1 MAKKFIQYFED
12 SFRENWELPAMT
24 NYVTKQTY
32 AYKDVARE
40 VAKLHLLFK
49 ELNITQDDKIA
60 LVGNNSPEWA
70 ITFLATITYGAVI
83 VPILQDFHPDD
94 IAHIIEHSEAKLM
107 FVDDEHWDRLEEKDT
122 SGLRSVFSLTDYRC
136 MRQAQGESLHII
148 MRQLPTLFNEQYPQG
163 VKKEDVRY
171 TDKDDMEM
179 CVLNYTSGTT
189 GFSKGVMLTGD
200 NFCCLFEYA
209 AINNLGT
216 TGDKVISIVP
226 MAHAYGCVNDLF
238 YPFIAGGHITFMIQ
252 MPNSKTLLKA
262 MSDVQPD
269 YISIVP
275 IVLET
280 IYKKNILPLINKAH
294 VKIILR
300 IPLISKIIKSNIR
313 KRLMEVFGGK
323 YKNLFVA
330 GAGLNSDVESFLVKI
345 NFPYTLAY
353 GMTEC
358 SPIISLNCHELTPYS
373 VGRPIN
379 GVTVKID
386 SEDSNEIPGEVLVK
400 GRNVM
405 KGYYKDDDATQR
417 MFTDDGWLKTG
428 DLGVLDEQGNL
439 YIKGR
444 CKTMILTSSGQNIY
458 PEEIEA
464 KLKKSPYILESLV
477 VQRGEKIVALIVPDK
492 NNLGNTVK
500 IDAVFSEQIKEINRS
515 LPDYA
520 YIHSFELLNKPLERT
535 PKRSIKR
542 YLYK

>member
-40 VAKLHLLFK
+40 VAKLHILFK

-94 IAHIIEHSEAKLM
+94 IAHIIEHSESKLL

-122 SGLRSVFSLTDYRC
+122 PGLRAVFSLTDYRC

-148 MRQLPTLFNEQYPQG
+148 MRQLLTLFNEHYPQG

-179 CVLNYTSGTT
+179 CVISYTSGTT
-189 GFSKGVMLTGD
+189 DSSKGVMLTGD
-200 NFCCLFEYA
+200 NFCCVLEFA
-209 AINNLGT
+209 AEMKYGEV
-216 TGDKVISIVP
+216 GHKVLSVLP
-226 MAHAYGCVNDLF
+226 LAHLYGCVYDFFL
-238 YPFIAGGHITFMIQ
+238 PIKVGGNITFLENKISLSFVLKALKDVAPDWVSTVPLIIENLYITYIKPQ
-252 MPNSKTLLKA
+252 IDSYKVKFFFNIPFVSKYIKEKYKKTLL
-262 MSDVQPD
+262 Q
-269 YISIVP
+269 IWGG
-275 IVLET
+275 
-280 IYKKNILPLINKAH
+280 
-294 VKIILR
+294 
-300 IPLISKIIKSNIR
+300 NIR
-313 KRLMEVFGGK
+313 T
-323 YKNLFVA
+323 LFVA
-330 GAGLNSDVESFLVKI
+330 GAPLNSEVEDFLNKI
-345 NFPYTLAY
+345 NFPFVVAY

-358 SPIISLNCHELTPYS
+358 SPLISGNYKSFALHS
-373 VGRPIN
+373 VGKPIT
-379 GVTVKID
+379 GVSLRID
-386 SEDSNEIPGEVLVK
+386 SSSIEKKGEVLVK

-405 KGYYKDDDATQR
+405 KGYYRNEEATHLA
-417 MFTDDGWLKTG
+417 FTKDGWLRTG
-428 DLGVLDEQGNL
+428 DIGVMDKKGNL
-439 YIKGR
+439 YLNGR
-444 CKTMILTSSGQNIY
+444 CKTMILTSSGQNVF

-464 KLKKSPYILESLV
+464 KLDNSPYVLESLV
-477 VQRGEKIVALIVPDK
+477 VQRGEKIVALIVPDM
-492 NNLGNTVK
+492 NNLDKTAK

-520 YIHSFELLNKPLERT
+520 YIHFFELLNKPFERT